1 MSHRLVIEQ
10 TTQICARKV
19 TKQYRFH
26 CKTKSRGARGINII
40 LHPFL
45 NHNRRL
51 LPRHMLPRH
60 VLPRHVLLR
69 HMGTSWGSVIFL
81 SARWTLQSQ
90 GSPREWNKCHNWES
104 FDFHFCRGPWGS
116 FEVWT
121 CIATM
126 NSRVHSCSQS
136 KSQTMNS
143 RVHSCCAG
151 QNFKIWTQSQA
162 HKGHNCNY
170 EL

>member
-1 MSHRLVIEQ
+1 MCCRD
-10 TTQICARKV
+10 IC
-19 TKQYRFH
+19 
-26 CKTKSRGARGINII
+26 CCGMCCRGMC
-40 LHPFL
+40 L
-45 NHNRRL
+45 
-51 LPRHMLPRH
+51 
-60 VLPRHVLLR
+60 
-69 HMGTSWGSVIFL
+69 GTSWGSAIFL

-104 FDFHFCRGPWGS
+104 FDFHFCRGPCGS

-151 QNFKIWTQSQA
+151 QHFKKYEHKAKPIRAIIATMNSRVHSLTFGHALWLWTPEFIVFKAGNLHTIS
-162 HKGHNCNY
+162 NY